1 MRRGIKVRLIA
12 FVLLSA
18 LGMVYVGAS
27 YLGFVDKVLGR
38 GYTVHV
44 LLPQSGGLFTG
55 SEVTYRGVK
64 VGEVSRMTVNG
75 KGLKVDVAL
84 QDEVRVPKT
93 SPVYVHNLSA
103 VGEQYLSFEPVS
115 KQGPMLQ
122 DGDTLRGTKDSLP
135 LSEEVLLTDL
145 SRFVSSINGS
155 ELNTVVNELGVMFRD
170 NATPLRSMVDN
181 TQAFIEAARANEAPT
196 IDLLHNA
203 LPVLQT
209 QADNAGNIRSFSRDL
224 AALTGTVASSDA
236 KIRRILD
243 QAGPAADELVRLVR
257 DLRELLPPFLTHL
270 ISVSE
275 VLDRRLPALEQLL
288 VTFPRLVSAGPSAL
302 LEPPG
307 DNAKYGRVNLNLNGL
322 PGPCRDGYLP
332 PGQWRP
338 TSEMEPATSPPLP
351 SEETFDP
358 YFPAE
363 CNEGPP
369 VNMRGMKYA
378 PDPVPFD
385 SGLDDDDD

>member
-44 LLPQSGGLFTG
+44 LLPQSGGLFEG

-64 VGEVSRMTVNG
+64 VGEVSKMSVKDR
-75 KGLKVDVAL
+75 GLRVDVAI
-84 QDEVRVPKT
+84 EEGVRVPKT

-103 VGEQYLSFEPVS
+103 VGEQYLSFEPAS

-122 DGDTLRGTKDSLP
+122 AGDTVRGTKDSLP
-135 LSEEVLLTDL
+135 LGEEVLMQDL
-145 SRFVSSINGS
+145 SRFVSSVNGS

-170 NATPLRSMVDN
+170 NANPLRSMVDS
-181 TQAFIEAARANEAPT
+181 TQAFIEAARANESPT
-196 IDLLHNA
+196 VDLLHNA

-243 QAGPAADELVRLVR
+243 QAGPAADELVLLVR
-257 DLRELLPPFLTHL
+257 DLRRLLPKLLPPL
-270 ISVSE
+270 IGVSE
-275 VLDRRLPALEQLL
+275 LLDARLPALEQLL

-302 LEPPG
+302 LSEG
-307 DNAKYGRVNLNLNGL
+307 DSRFGRVNLNLNQQ
-322 PGPCRDGYLP
+322 PGPCEEGYLP

-338 TSEMEPATSPPLP
+338 TSNEEAATSPPL
-351 SEETFDP
+351 SSDETFEP
-358 YFPAE
+358 NFPAE

-369 VNMRGMKYA
+369 VNMRGMKHA
-378 PDPVPFD
+378 PDPVGFD
-385 SGLDDDDD
+385 GGSDDDD